1 MEINYFW
8 TTVKIVWIILLQYVA
23 YFTLNLNQ
31 YNEYV
36 YTHIELQ
43 KFYYSKHKPLK
54 KWNK

>member
-8 TTVKIVWIILLQYVA
+8 TTVRIVRITLLQYVA

-43 KFYYSKHKPLK
+43 KFYSSKHKPLK